1 MREKLRGDKLIGVL
15 YGALILSPLVILLV
29 QSLIHGMNL
38 FKGVPTWSDE
48 LDYYREMLSYSHN
61 GLKFG
66 GSLFAGHEAAIGP
79 FGAHSFSPVIAWG
92 IVSLFG
98 WNEHSILLFNL
109 FFLCF
114 SFLIFVLALKPRGR
128 RLVLSF
134 AAAYLYA
141 PLVLYLHT
149 SMIEVVIYGWIIIY
163 FSLFSLYLSK
173 KTRGFFAL
181 ALAAGII
188 VTLLRMPYVVVLFPL
203 IWAAS
208 DYKFNLKTLKNL
220 IIYILLF
227 LVVYKV
233 YNMFCADYPDWVTS
247 RLAARPGLWSKF
259 KFIINNVFTNLR
271 LYFTFS
277 ATPVQWALRYAY
289 GITIVLLLAA
299 SFVEK
304 GKEHITKCFKRDYF
318 ALFIMTGGLWAI
330 MVALYDIKDYRDFR
344 TFSIVLFFVYLYVFI
359 GSNQKE
365 AGPLQYI
372 FVALMLFICA
382 FSFKE
387 GLIQSRNT
395 VTVAETDDSFAVL
408 NTPDAGSKSI
418 GATFDINW
426 GGVGLLKSIPGGL
439 GYKVILEAEIESFTG
454 VDYVLTTDEYLSGHP
469 ELKERLEFMFETEAS
484 YLVFKVK

>member
-61 GLKFG
+61 GLNFG
-66 GSLFAGHEAAIGP
+66 GSLFAGYEAEIGP

-109 FFLCF
+109 LFLCF
-114 SFLIFVLALKPRGR
+114 SLLIFVLAVKPRGR

-173 KTRGFFAL
+173 RTWGLFAV

-203 IWAAS
+203 IWAAT
-208 DYKFNLKTLKNL
+208 DYKFNLKTLKYL

-233 YNMFCADYPDWVTS
+233 YNVFCADYPDWVTS
-247 RLAARPGLWSKF
+247 RLSARAGLWSKF
-259 KFIINNVFTNLR
+259 KFICSNILTNLR

-318 ALFIMTGGLWAI
+318 AFFVMVGGLWAI

-344 TFSIVLFFVYLYVFI
+344 TFSIVLFFVYLFVFT
-359 GSNQKE
+359 GKDKEE
-365 AGPLQYI
+365 AGLLQYA
-372 FVALMLFICA
+372 FVALRRFVCA

-395 VTVAETDDSFAVL
+395 VAVVDTDASFDAL
-408 NTPDAGSKSI
+408 NTIDANSKSV
-418 GATFDINW
+418 GATYDINW
-426 GGVGLLKSIPGGL
+426 GDVRLLKSVPNGL
-439 GYKVILEAEIESFTG
+439 GYKVIREADIENFTG

-469 ELKERLEFMFETEAS
+469 GMKERLEFMFETDSS